1 MKRLM
6 LLLAASALATSP
18 AVAQH
23 AGHDPHAGHQAP
35 AKKAPAKKSSAKKP
49 AAKKAPAKKAQAK
62 KAPAKKAP
70 AKKAPAKKSAA
81 KKAPAKKPAVKQSQ
95 KPAVDPHAG
104 HQMPAEPAKTDPHA
118 GHQMPAEPTASDP
131 HAGYVMPSGQPSAAD
146 PHAGHD
152 MSVVAPPIAPPPAEA
167 LSGPENAADR
177 IWGTGAMN
185 PSRAVLLREHGD
197 MPAYKLL
204 IDQMET
210 RVRNG
215 RDGYFVN
222 AEGWYGGDIDKLW
235 LKAEIEGEYGR
246 KPEQAEFQA
255 LWSHA
260 INPWFNLQ
268 TGVRLDARPGTRG
281 HLVLGVEGLAPYW
294 IEVDAAAFLS
304 DKGDVTAR
312 IEAEHD
318 MRITQKLIL
327 QPRAEFDFALQ
338 DIPRQQIGS
347 GLSSGELGLR
357 LRYEIVPQLA
367 PYVGVNYERSFGDTR
382 GFRRLDGEDVGG
394 WSLVAGIRTWF

>member
-1 MKRLM
+1 MKRLI
-6 LLLAASALATSP
+6 LLLSASSLATSS
-18 AVAQH
+18 ALAQH

-35 AKKAPAKKSSAKKP
+35 AKK
-49 AAKKAPAKKAQAK
+49 Q
-62 KAPAKKAP
+62 PAKKAP
-70 AKKAPAKKSAA
+70 AKKAPAKKPAAKKPAA
-81 KKAPAKKPAVKQSQ
+81 KKATPKKSSTKSPVKKTPAKKPAVKSSP

-104 HQMPAEPAKTDPHA
+104 HQMPAEPAKADPHA

-131 HAGYVMPSGQPSAAD
+131 HTGHVMPSGQPAAAD

-152 MSVVAPPIAPPPAEA
+152 MSVPAPPVAPPPAEA
-167 LSGPENAADR
+167 RSGPENAADT
-177 IWGTGAMN
+177 IWGRGAMN

-204 IDQMET
+204 IDQLET

-235 LKAEIEGEYGR
+235 LKTEIEGEYGR

-268 TGVRLDARPGTRG
+268 TGVRLDARPDTRG

-312 IEAEHD
+312 VEAEHD
-318 MRITQKLIL
+318 MRVTQKLIL
-327 QPRAEFDFALQ
+327 QPRVEFDFALQ

-347 GLSSGELGLR
+347 GLSKGEAGLR
-357 LRYEIVPQLA
+357 LRYQIEPELA
-367 PYVGVNYERSFGDTR
+367 PYVGVNYERAFGDTR
-382 GFRRLDGEDVGG
+382 RFVRAEGDRLNSLSFVVG
-394 WSLVAGIRTWF
+394 LRTWF

>member
-1 MKRLM
+1 MKRLI
-6 LLLAASALATSP
+6 LLLAATALTTSP

-35 AKKAPAKKSSAKKP
+35 AKKAPVKKAPAKKTLAKKP
-49 AAKKAPAKKAQAK
+49 AAKKVP
-62 KAPAKKAP
+62 P
-70 AKKAPAKKSAA
+70 
-81 KKAPAKKPAVKQSQ
+81 KKPAVKPSP
-95 KPAVDPHAG
+95 KPAIDPHAG

-118 GHQMPAEPTASDP
+118 GHQMPAEPAASDP
-131 HAGYVMPSGQPSAAD
+131 HAGHVMPTGEPPAAN
-146 PHAGHD
+146 PHAGHA
-152 MSVVAPPIAPPPAEA
+152 MSIIPAPPVAPPPAEA
-167 LSGPENAADR
+167 LSGPMNAADTV
-177 IWGTGAMN
+177 WGQGAMS

-204 IDQMET
+204 IDQLET

-235 LKAEIEGEYGR
+235 LKTEIEGEYGR
-246 KPEQAEFQA
+246 KAEQAEFQA

-268 TGVRLDARPGTRG
+268 SGVRLDARPDTRG

-318 MRITQKLIL
+318 VRVTQKLIL
-327 QPRAEFDFALQ
+327 QPRTEINFALQ
-338 DIPRQQIGS
+338 DIERRQVGS
-347 GLSSGELGLR
+347 GLSTGELGLR
-357 LRYEIVPQLA
+357 LRYEIVPQFA
-367 PYVGVNYERSFGDTR
+367 PYFGVNYERAFGDTR
-382 GFRRLDGEDVGG
+382 RFRRLDGDDVGG
-394 WSLVAGIRTWF
+394 WSLVAGIRAWF

>member
-1 MKRLM
+1 MKRLI
-6 LLLAASALATSP
+6 LLLAASSLATSP
-18 AVAQH
+18 ALAQH

-35 AKKAPAKKSSAKKP
+35 AKKQPAKQAPAKKAPARKPAVKKP
-49 AAKKAPAKKAQAK
+49 AAKKATP
-62 KAPAKKAP
+62 
-70 AKKAPAKKSAA
+70 KKSSTKSPV
-81 KKAPAKKPAVKQSQ
+81 KKAPAKKPAVKSSP

-104 HQMPAEPAKTDPHA
+104 HQMPAEPAKVDPHA
-118 GHQMPAEPTASDP
+118 GHQMPTEPTASDP
-131 HAGYVMPSGQPSAAD
+131 HAGHVMPSGQPAVAD

-152 MSVVAPPIAPPPAEA
+152 MSVPAPPVAPPPAEA
-167 LSGPENAADR
+167 LSGPENAADT
-177 IWGTGAMN
+177 IWGRGAMN

-204 IDQMET
+204 IDQLET

-222 AEGWYGGDIDKLW
+222 AEGWYGGDIHKLW
-235 LKAEIEGEYGR
+235 LKTEIEGEYGR

-260 INPWFNLQ
+260 IDPWFNLQ
-268 TGVRLDARPGTRG
+268 TGVRLDARPDTRG

-318 MRITQKLIL
+318 VRVTQKLIL
-327 QPRAEFDFALQ
+327 QPRAEVDFALQ
-338 DIPRQQIGS
+338 DIERRQVGS
-347 GLSSGELGLR
+347 GLSTGELGLR
-357 LRYEIVPQLA
+357 LRYEIVPQFA
-367 PYVGVNYERSFGDTR
+367 PYVGVNYERAFGDTR
-382 GFRRLDGEDVGG
+382 RFRRLDGDDVGG
-394 WSLVAGIRTWF
+394 WSLVAGIRAWF